1 MNILRTKEA
10 VKSALQNIAESQ
22 RTVGFVP
29 TMGALHEGHLALV
42 GKAKESSDLV
52 FVSIF
57 VNPTQFN
64 NPDDFAKYPNTLDKD
79 LELLENT
86 GVDYLFLPDVQEV
99 YPVKPMISIDFG
111 DLERVL
117 EGAFRPGHFNGVGI
131 VVSKL
136 LNIVKPHKAF
146 FGQKDLQ
153 QVAVIKR
160 LVADLSF
167 DVEIV
172 VVPTVREADGL
183 ALSSRNLRL
192 SPIERKSALILFK
205 ALSFAKDEL
214 LAGEPW
220 LEVREKID
228 ELIMTQIGVTLEYF
242 ELVHSDNMTILDKLE
257 KNIPVSI
264 CTAAYVGEVRLI
276 DNISVID

>member
-10 VKSALQNIAESQ
+10 VKSALQIIAESQ

-42 GKAKESSDLV
+42 EKAKESSDVV

-86 GVDYLFLPDVQEV
+86 GVDYLFLPDVQEI

-136 LNIVKPHKAF
+136 LNIVKPQKAF

-192 SPIERKSALILFK
+192 SSTERKSALILFK

-257 KNIPVSI
+257 KHIPVSI

>member
-10 VKSALQNIAESQ
+10 VKSALQNISESQ

-29 TMGALHEGHLALV
+29 TMGALHQGHLALV
-42 GKAKESSDLV
+42 EKAKESSDVV

-86 GVDYLFLPDVQEV
+86 GVDYLFLPEVQEV
-99 YPVKPMISIDFG
+99 YPVKPMISIEFG

-183 ALSSRNLRL
+183 AMSSRNLRL
-192 SPIERKSALILFK
+192 SPAERNSALILFK

-220 LEVREKID
+220 LDVREKID
-228 ELIMTQIGVTLEYF
+228 ELIMTQIGVSLEYF

>member
-10 VKSALQNIAESQ
+10 VKSALQNISGPQ

-42 GKAKESSDLV
+42 EKAKESSDVV

-79 LELLENT
+79 LDLLKNT
-86 GVDYLFLPDVQEV
+86 GVDYLFIPDIQEI
-99 YPVKPMISIDFG
+99 YPEKPMLSIDFG

-172 VVPTVREADGL
+172 VVPTVREEDGL

-192 SPIERKSALILFK
+192 SPTERKSALILFK

-220 LEVREKID
+220 LDVREKID
-228 ELIMTQIGVTLEYF
+228 ELIMTQIGVSLEYF
-242 ELVHSDNMTILDKLE
+242 ELVRSDNMKILDKLE

-276 DNISVID
+276 DNIAVID

>member
-10 VKSALQNIAESQ
+10 VKSFRQNLPKDQI
-22 RTVGFVP
+22 TIGFVP
-29 TMGALHEGHLALV
+29 TMGALHKGHLELV
-42 GKAKESSDLV
+42 KIAKDSANV
-52 FVSIF
+52 VVVSIF

-64 NPDDFAKYPNTLDKD
+64 NLNDFSNYPKTLDKD
-79 LELLENT
+79 LELLRNIEIDC
-86 GVDYLFLPDVQEV
+86 VFVPDSQEI
-99 YPVKPMISIDFG
+99 YFNQPKLKIDFG

-117 EGAFRPGHFNGVGI
+117 EGSFRPGHFNGVGI

-160 LVADLSF
+160 LVEDLSF
-167 DVEIV
+167 DVEIT
-172 VVPTVREADGL
+172 VVPTVREEDGL

-192 SPIERKSALILFK
+192 GKEDRLKSRILFK
-205 ALSFAKDEL
+205 ALTFSKAEL
-214 LAGEPW
+214 LAGRQW
-220 LEVREKID
+220 LDIRKDINMMFVEQE
-228 ELIMTQIGVTLEYF
+228 GVDLEYF
-242 ELVHSDNMTILDKLE
+242 ELVHSNEMKILNGLVSE
-257 KNIPVSI
+257 IPISI
-264 CTAAYVGEVRLI
+264 CTAAYVGGVRLI

>member
-10 VKSALQNIAESQ
+10 VKSALQNISESQ

-29 TMGALHEGHLALV
+29 TMGALHQGHLALV
-42 GKAKESSDLV
+42 EKAKEYSDVV

-79 LELLENT
+79 LDLLKNT
-86 GVDYLFLPDVQEV
+86 GVDYLFLPEVQEV
-99 YPVKPMISIDFG
+99 YPVKPMVSIDFG

-167 DVEIV
+167 DVDIV
-172 VVPTVREADGL
+172 VVPTVREEDGL

-192 SPIERKSALILFK
+192 SPTERKSALILFK

-220 LEVREKID
+220 LEIREKID
-228 ELIMTQIGVTLEYF
+228 ELIMTQIGVSLEYF
-242 ELVHSDNMTILDKLE
+242 ELVHSDNMTILDKLG

-264 CTAAYVGEVRLI
+264 CAAAYVGEVRLI